1 MKSRIHFCHV
11 LKCPIPCKYSLVSQ
25 GAALT
30 LVAVQ
35 TSIHRTGDTGED
47 WSWRASSLPSVQRY
61 LAADNK
67 LWPRVEFSSSYR
79 HWRLW
84 DMWPLQPVTPLP
96 GHQIS
101 RYLDTQHD
109 DSVDI
114 YPAWGSYATLPCALC
129 SLRTEQDANEPIVT
143 PQCTAH
149 SHMLPRLLLS
159 EDAHNIDYVFSIHS
173 IKYKQINSWH
183 MTHYVLHFQIR
194 EWRHTWHSDLCISP
208 CTWQRWRWHCLAVDA
223 LI

>member
-1 MKSRIHFCHV
+1 MRWLLDSGESGSSRFQ
-11 LKCPIPCKYSLVSQ
+11 P
-25 GAALT
+25 
-30 LVAVQ
+30 
-35 TSIHRTGDTGED
+35 GEGPSRGLLRD
-47 WSWRASSLPSVQRY
+47 YEPSDGPFWST
-61 LAADNK
+61 
-67 LWPRVEFSSSYR
+67 SSYR
-79 HWRLW
+79 HWRHW

-143 PQCTAH
+143 PECTAH

-183 MTHYVLHFQIR
+183 MTHYVSHFQIR